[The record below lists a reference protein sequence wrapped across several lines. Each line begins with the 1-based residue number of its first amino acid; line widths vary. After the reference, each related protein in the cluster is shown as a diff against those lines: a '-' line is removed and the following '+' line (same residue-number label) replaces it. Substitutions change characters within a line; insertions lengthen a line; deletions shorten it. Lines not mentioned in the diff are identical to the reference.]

1 MSTLSLDD
9 STNNSYNVVICV
21 HVLASYSFPTVLVC
35 MLVRTT
41 HEVREDMGPL
51 VVTVMCS
58 TPSEDPFTLIV
69 RTSDG
74 SAVGEQM
81 SVL

>member
-1 MSTLSLDD
+1 
-9 STNNSYNVVICV
+9 
-21 HVLASYSFPTVLVC
+21 
-35 MLVRTT
+35 MLMRTT

-51 VVTVMCS
+51 VVTVMCN

-69 RTSDG
+69 HTSDG
-74 SAVGEQM
+74 TAVGEQM

>member
-1 MSTLSLDD
+1 M
-9 STNNSYNVVICV
+9 
-21 HVLASYSFPTVLVC
+21 HVLASFSNPTVLVC

-41 HEVREDMGPL
+41 HEVRENMGPL

-58 TPSEDPFTLIV
+58 VPSEDPFTLIV

>member
-1 MSTLSLDD
+1 M
-9 STNNSYNVVICV
+9 
-21 HVLASYSFPTVLVC
+21 HVLASFSYPTVLVC

-58 TPSEDPFTLIV
+58 VPSEDPFTLIV

>member
-1 MSTLSLDD
+1 
-9 STNNSYNVVICV
+9 
-21 HVLASYSFPTVLVC
+21 
-35 MLVRTT
+35 MLVRTK

-69 RTSDG
+69 RSSNGTALG
-74 SAVGEQM
+74 KQM
-81 SVL
+81 NVLW

>member
-1 MSTLSLDD
+1 
-9 STNNSYNVVICV
+9 
-21 HVLASYSFPTVLVC
+21 
-35 MLVRTT
+35 MLMHNM

-58 TPSEDPFTLIV
+58 IPSEDPFTLIV
-69 RTSDG
+69 STSNG

-81 SVL
+81 SVLL

>member
-1 MSTLSLDD
+1 
-9 STNNSYNVVICV
+9 
-21 HVLASYSFPTVLVC
+21 
-35 MLVRTT
+35 MLVRTM

-51 VVTVMCS
+51 VVMVMCS
-58 TPSEDPFTLIV
+58 IPSEDPFTLIV
-69 RTSDG
+69 RTSNG